1 MTRRA
6 FALLLVVAAALRVLF
21 IWQAPLWYDENW
33 TLLVVRLPWDQFWQA
48 IMSDVH
54 PPLYYL
60 ILRPLASLPAPW
72 LLRLPSVFFS
82 VLALVCFARIL
93 MHLRVPQP
101 VGIAALVLMAVLPM
115 QIWYAQEARM
125 YSLLEFLFLAGVL
138 ALFERRWFWL
148 VMTSAAM
155 LYTQNYGLFYVATLG
170 LLGGLAFGI
179 LSTVMQ
185 MLAKALG
192 LAFTAWIP
200 WGIVLQLQMGNIDG
214 RYWITPVTPG
224 TVLSALQ
231 YQFWVS
237 ALPQELIV
245 AAWLA
250 TLAALVFGIYHV
262 ISAGIKAGPA
272 VLWLAFAP
280 LAMACAASML
290 WEPVFLPRALIGSSP
305 FLYLL
310 AAWPLHRIGVD
321 ESEREIMYSGPL
333 SPALNFQDWYE
344 YRSWLHFK
352 PSLYLASF
360 ALPLLLTGLGGTY
373 VFGAELKASGN
384 ELPIGQA
391 LEYIRARWQPGDV
404 IYHTQDGSLVNML
417 PYSADLVHVRMPDCG
432 VTRGQLSFD
441 SIRAIG
447 TPVQTLD
454 VTPHRRAWVII
465 GLSPL
470 VDACYPD
477 AVAPFMGHA
486 PALVMDDNEY
496 LYSGVW
502 LIETNTERR

>member
-6 FALLLVVAAALRVLF
+6 FALLLAVAAALRVLF
-21 IWQAPLWYDENW
+21 VWQAPFWYDENW
-33 TLLVVRLPWDQFWQA
+33 TLLVVRLPWDQFWGA

-60 ILRPLASLPAPW
+60 ILRPLASTPWPW
-72 LLRLPSVFFS
+72 LLRLPSVVFS
-82 VLALVCFARIL
+82 LLALVVFARIL
-93 MHLRVPQP
+93 IYLRVPQS
-101 VGIAALVLMAVLPM
+101 VGVATLVLMAVLPM

-125 YSLLEFLFLAGVL
+125 YALLEFLFLAGVL
-138 ALFERRWFWL
+138 SLFLHRWFWL
-148 VMTSAAM
+148 ALTTAAM

-170 LLGGLAFGI
+170 LLGGLVFGI
-179 LSTVMQ
+179 ISLEMQ
-185 MLAKALG
+185 MLTRAIGLG
-192 LAFTAWIP
+192 ITAWIP
-200 WGIVLQLQMGNIDG
+200 WGIVLQQQMGQIDG

-250 TLAALVFGIYHV
+250 TLAALIFGIYHV
-262 ISAGIKAGPA
+262 ISARAKAGPA

-280 LAMACAASML
+280 LVMACAASML
-290 WEPVFLPRALIGSSP
+290 WSPVFLPRALIGSSP

-321 ESEREIMYSGPL
+321 ENEREIMYSGPL

-344 YRSWLHFK
+344 YRAWLYFK
-352 PSLYLASF
+352 PSLYLACF
-360 ALPLLLTGLGGTY
+360 ALPLLLTGLGGAY
-373 VFGAELKASGN
+373 VFGPQLKASGD
-384 ELPIGQA
+384 ELPIGHA
-391 LEYIRARWQPGDV
+391 LEYIRAEWQPGDV
-404 IYHTQDGSLVNML
+404 IYHTQDGSLINML

-441 SIRAIG
+441 SIRATG
-447 TPVQTLD
+447 TPVHSLGE
-454 VTPHRRAWVII
+454 TPHARAWVII

-470 VDACYPD
+470 VDACYPE
-477 AVAPFMGHA
+477 AVAPFMDHA

-502 LIETNTERR
+502 LEDEKTERR